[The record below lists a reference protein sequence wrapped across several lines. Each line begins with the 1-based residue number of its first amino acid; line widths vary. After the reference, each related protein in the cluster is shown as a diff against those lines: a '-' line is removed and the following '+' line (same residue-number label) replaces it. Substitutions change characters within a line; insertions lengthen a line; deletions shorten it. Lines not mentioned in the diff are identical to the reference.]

1 MDRLN
6 ENNKSQTELCRSI
19 GVSTSTLTNWKNRNT
34 DPPAKFIIPI
44 CEFFGISPFTLLT
57 GEEKEAP
64 AASDD
69 GLTKDERLML
79 RVFRKMPKNRQDQ
92 EIGRM
97 KLFDELMSDKD
108 NAEIAKEFTG
118 DDIAID
124 KMAI

>member
-1 MDRLN
+1 MDRLTA
-6 ENNKSQTELCRSI
+6 NNRSQTDLCRSI

-34 DPPAKFIIPI
+34 DPPAKFIVPI
-44 CEFFGISPFTLLT
+44 CEFFDISPYTLLT

-69 GLTKDERLML
+69 GLTKDERLLL
-79 RVFRKMPKNRQDQ
+79 RVFRMMPKSRQDQ

-108 NAEIAKEFTG
+108 NAEISKEFAG
-118 DDIAID
+118 DDLAID
-124 KMAI
+124 KVAI